1 MPRCWEALGAEN
13 TIAMIDDSCDMQV
26 LVGVD
31 ATNDVSFCWVFGH
44 PIILSCGT

>member
-1 MPRCWEALGAEN
+1 MPRCREARGVEN
-13 TIAMIDDSCDMQV
+13 AIAMIDDSRDIQV

-31 ATNDVSFCWVFGH
+31 ATNDVSFCWGFGY

>member
-1 MPRCWEALGAEN
+1 VPGCRKALGADN
-13 TIAMIDDSCDMQV
+13 TIAMIDDSRDMQV